1 MTTLPTAAD
10 VLPDPSPIIGSAE
23 EFEAAAGFAA
33 DLDARFRQAERE
45 FEGAAGELS
54 QQHSRH
60 TNEMVRR
67 LRTTVISGCQ
77 LSGDTAAEGRRALL
91 RHADAVAQTHREAR
105 AVIESVETGIA
116 HMAGA
121 SQTLSEVATELGC
134 SCELSWREPA
144 PPVPPVGAPAAGRG
158 AALGV
163 GPLVLESGRSGVLEA
178 RWRGA
183 AAVWNDAIEMM
194 AIAVRR
200 WERLVEERR
209 EAERTLVASLS
220 RTALGALI
228 LQGDSHTTRE
238 NAVSATVAGFSSGRV
253 LLGSEAFAALVG
265 GTLAPTEAA
274 RVWNEIVATRSAEEV
289 NALIDEHCCELA
301 SVDGIPFWV
310 MNRAARA
317 VLAFALE
324 TGLGERRQRGRL
336 AEVAARM
343 GFTPREID
351 LRQFGEEL
359 SGIRRDLER
368 AERAGGGEVQLL
380 DLGRHDGALTAAVS
394 FGNLD
399 RASRVGVLVS
409 GMKSD
414 VSGIEDAF
422 KAFSRI
428 RKGDPG
434 IGMVTWVGYRS
445 PGLLEEPFQA
455 RASAGRLSLASFLD
469 GLSAARVDEP
479 PLRTVLIGHSY
490 GSNTAAEALKITRE
504 PIDAFVTMGSAGLKP
519 GTVTEQLHAREIYA
533 THAAQD
539 RIAPIGMS
547 LHLSE
552 PGPRVDPR
560 NLDGVRVLSAEE
572 SAGGRAVS
580 SHPLNPG
587 SSNSVGGQARERIG
601 YLDPTSR
608 TVHELSRVLENNVK
622 E

>member
-10 VLPDPSPIIGSAE
+10 VLTDPSPIIGSAE
-23 EFEAAAGFAA
+23 EFEAAADFVA
-33 DLDARFRQAERE
+33 DIDTRFREAQRE
-45 FEGAAGELS
+45 FEGAVRELS

-91 RHADAVAQTHREAR
+91 RHADAVSQTHREAR
-105 AVIESVETGIA
+105 AVIESVELAIA

-121 SQTLSEVATELGC
+121 AQTLSEVATALGC

-144 PPVPPVGAPAAGRG
+144 PPVPPVSAAAVGRG
-158 AALGV
+158 AAPGV
-163 GPLVLESGRSGVLEA
+163 GPLVFESDRSGMLEA

-194 AIAVRR
+194 ATAVRR

-228 LQGDSHTTRE
+228 QHGDSHTTRE
-238 NAVSATVAGFSSGRV
+238 NVVSTTVAGFSSGRA
-253 LLGSEAFAALVG
+253 LIGSEAFAALVG
-265 GTLAPTEAA
+265 GTLAPAEAA
-274 RVWNEIVATRSAEEV
+274 RVWSEIVATRSTADV
-289 NALIDEHCCELA
+289 LDLIDDYSCELA
-301 SVDGIPFWV
+301 SADGIPFWV

-317 VLAFALE
+317 TLAYALE
-324 TGLGERRQRGRL
+324 NGLGERRQLGRL

-359 SGIRRDLER
+359 RGIRRDLDR

-399 RASRVGVLVS
+399 RVTRVGVLVS

-414 VSGIEDAF
+414 VGGLEDAF
-422 KAFSRI
+422 KSFSRI
-428 RKGDPG
+428 RKGDSG
-434 IGMVTWVGYRS
+434 MGMVTWVGYRS

-519 GTVTEQLHAREIYA
+519 GTVAEQLRTREIYA
-533 THAAQD
+533 THAARD

-580 SHPLNPG
+580 SHLLNPRNGGEEG
-587 SSNSVGGQARERIG
+587 SEHDKVG
-601 YLDPTSR
+601 YLSPDSSTARQIRRILKGTP
-608 TVHELSRVLENNVK
+608 
-622 E
+622 

>member
-10 VLPDPSPIIGSAE
+10 VLLPDPSPIIGSAE

-33 DLDARFRQAERE
+33 DLDTRFREAQRD

-54 QQHSRH
+54 RQHSRH

-67 LRTTVISGCQ
+67 LRTTVISGCR
-77 LSGDTAAEGRRALL
+77 LSGDTAAEGRQALL
-91 RHADAVAQTHREAR
+91 KHADAVAQTHREAR
-105 AVIESVETGIA
+105 SVIESVETAIA

-121 SQTLSEVATELGC
+121 AQTLNEVATALGC
-134 SCELSWREPA
+134 SCELSWCEPA
-144 PPVPPVGAPAAGRG
+144 PPVPPVSAAAVGRG

-163 GPLVLESGRSGVLEA
+163 GPLMFESDRSGVLEA
-178 RWRGA
+178 RWRSA
-183 AAVWNDAIEMM
+183 AAVWNDAIGTIT
-194 AIAVRR
+194 IAVRR
-200 WERLVEERR
+200 WKGLVEERR
-209 EAERTLVASLS
+209 EAEGTLVASLS
-220 RTALGALI
+220 RTALGALVQ
-228 LQGDSHTTRE
+228 QGDSHTTRE
-238 NAVSATVAGFSSGRV
+238 NVVSTTVAGFSSRRV
-253 LLGSEAFAALVG
+253 LIGSEAFAALVR

-274 RVWNEIVATRSAEEV
+274 RVWSEIVATRSTADV
-289 NALIDEHCCELA
+289 LDLIDEYCCELA
-301 SVDGIPFWV
+301 SADGIPFWV
-310 MNRAARA
+310 MNRASRA

-324 TGLGERRQRGRL
+324 RGLGERRQRGRL

-343 GFTPREID
+343 GFTPREVD

-359 SGIRRDLER
+359 RGIRRDLER
-368 AERAGGGEVQLL
+368 AERAGGRDVQLL

-394 FGNLD
+394 FGDLD

-414 VSGIEDAF
+414 VGGIEDAF

-428 RKGDPG
+428 RKGDSG

-519 GTVTEQLHAREIYA
+519 GTVTEQLRAREIYA

-580 SHPLNPG
+580 SHLLNPRNGGEEEG
-587 SSNSVGGQARERIG
+587 SEHDKVG
-601 YLDPTSR
+601 YLSPDSSTARQIRRILKGTS
-608 TVHELSRVLENNVK
+608 
-622 E
+622 